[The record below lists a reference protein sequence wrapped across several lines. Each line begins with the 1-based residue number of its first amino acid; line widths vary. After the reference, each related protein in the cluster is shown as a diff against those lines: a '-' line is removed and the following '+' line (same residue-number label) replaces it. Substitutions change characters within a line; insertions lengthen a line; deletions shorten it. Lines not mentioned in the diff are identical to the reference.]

1 MAPGSRRKTL
11 AALTDSQGN
20 VPDFQFAHLDLG
32 PGAGTPKGGG
42 PPGRRGGR
50 ATQSLGG
57 AAAAAAL
64 REAMAAGAGPPARS
78 GTPGRGPFAGT
89 PAQRTPSHQRSAQK
103 GGATPG
109 GAGGPAD
116 PRPLGSKGF
125 QQECVE
131 AVIQCL
137 ATRGYPAE
145 VSPRL
150 LEQPTAKAF
159 FDICVFLL
167 RLLDPHAPLDGKLE
181 DEVPAA
187 FRRLRYPFSVPKGAL
202 YAVGAPAQ
210 WPALLAA
217 LAWLV
222 ELIEYGEA
230 VERIQ
235 AEPAAPTAET
245 ANSDD
250 RAFFKYVAQSYGS
263 FLKGDDARCEALD
276 AELEGGFA
284 ERGAAAAEEARA
296 LDAECAAL
304 RAELERERAQPS
316 ASAALEEKKSLLATD
331 VEKFLQLIDKLKV
344 HKAHV
349 ALKVG
354 ERRAEAEL
362 LQGKLHD
369 LEFER
374 AALQRQVA
382 MQPLDSAGVKR
393 MSHERVR
400 STEALRGLVAERQ
413 ALEAEAAEATQEAEQ
428 NLASLEAAVARY
440 HTAAERMELVPST
453 ARRADGLKYEI
464 RLDLEASSAA
474 GMVPTDLKGRVRPH
488 LAKMR
493 EDYSS
498 RSWEEGGELRKLQA
512 KQRET
517 DSLVVECKEGIARL
531 EAECGTM
538 TEQYRTTKEAAGRE
552 VEDAE
557 KEAGQIREEVLQR
570 RQSTVGNLAGA
581 EQKVRALQGEYEE
594 LCTKCVREQERLNQD
609 VAAALE
615 ELIAHKLH
623 IQQTL
628 KKVQESSAVVKE
640 SLTPRA

>member
-11 AALTDSQGN
+11 AALDGN
-20 VPDFQFAHLDLG
+20 VLDFQFAHLDLEA
-32 PGAGTPKGGG
+32 GAGTPKGGSAAA
-42 PPGRRGGR
+42 GRRGGR
-50 ATQSLGG
+50 GTQSLGG
-57 AAAAAAL
+57 PAAAAAL
-64 REAMAAGAGPPARS
+64 REAMMSDAGTPARS
-78 GTPGRGPFAGT
+78 LTPGRGPFAGT
-89 PAQRTPSHQRSAQK
+89 PATRTPSHQRSAQK

-116 PRPLGSKGF
+116 PRPLGSQGF

-131 AVIQCL
+131 LVIQCL

-150 LEQPTAKAF
+150 LEKPTGKAF
-159 FDICVFLL
+159 FDICIFLL
-167 RLLDPHAPLDGKLE
+167 RLLDPEAPLDGKVE
-181 DEVPAA
+181 DEVSAA
-187 FRRLRYPFSVPKGAL
+187 FRRLQYPFSVPKGAL

-230 VERIQ
+230 VKRMQ
-235 AEPAAPTAET
+235 VMPAAPTAET
-245 ANSDD
+245 APTDG
-250 RAFFKYVAQSYGS
+250 AFFNYVAQTYGS
-263 FLKGDDARCEALD
+263 FLIGDDERSKALD

-296 LDAECAAL
+296 LEAECAAL
-304 RAELERERAQPS
+304 RAELEHKRVQPS
-316 ASAALEEKKSLLATD
+316 ASVALEEKKSLLATD
-331 VEKFLQLIDKLKV
+331 VEKFLQLIDKLKG

-362 LQGKLHD
+362 LQGKLDD
-369 LEFER
+369 LEYER

-382 MQPLDSAGVKR
+382 QQPLDSAGVKR

-440 HTAAERMELVPST
+440 HAAAERMELVPST

-464 RLDLEASSAA
+464 RLDLAASSAA

-517 DSLVVECKEGIARL
+517 DNFVVECKEGIARL

-538 TEQYRTTKEAAGRE
+538 TEQYRMTKEAAGRE

-594 LCTKCVREQERLNQD
+594 LCSKCVLKQERLNQD

-628 KKVQESSAVVKE
+628 KKVQESSTGVKE
-640 SLTPRA
+640 SLSPGA

>member
-11 AALTDSQGN
+11 AALDGN
-20 VPDFQFAHLDLG
+20 VLDFQFAHLDLEA
-32 PGAGTPKGGG
+32 GAGTPKGGSAAA
-42 PPGRRGGR
+42 GRRGGR
-50 ATQSLGG
+50 GTQSLGG
-57 AAAAAAL
+57 PAAAAAL
-64 REAMAAGAGPPARS
+64 REAMMSDAGTPARS
-78 GTPGRGPFAGT
+78 LTPGRGPFAGT
-89 PAQRTPSHQRSAQK
+89 PATRTPSHQRSAQK

-116 PRPLGSKGF
+116 PRPLGSQGF

-131 AVIQCL
+131 LVIQCL

-150 LEQPTAKAF
+150 LEKPTGKAF
-159 FDICVFLL
+159 FDICIFLL
-167 RLLDPHAPLDGKLE
+167 RLLDPEAPLDGKVE
-181 DEVPAA
+181 DEVSAA
-187 FRRLRYPFSVPKGAL
+187 FRRLQYPFSVPKGAL

-230 VERIQ
+230 VKRMQ
-235 AEPAAPTAET
+235 VMPAAPTAET
-245 ANSDD
+245 APTDG
-250 RAFFKYVAQSYGS
+250 AFFNYVAQTYGS
-263 FLKGDDARCEALD
+263 FLIGDDERSKALD

-296 LDAECAAL
+296 LEAECAAL
-304 RAELERERAQPS
+304 RAELEHKRVQPS
-316 ASAALEEKKSLLATD
+316 ASVALEEKKSLLATD
-331 VEKFLQLIDKLKV
+331 VEKFLQLIDKLKG

-362 LQGKLHD
+362 LQGKLDD
-369 LEFER
+369 LEYER

-382 MQPLDSAGVKR
+382 QQPLDSAGVKR

-440 HTAAERMELVPST
+440 HAAAERMELVPST

-464 RLDLEASSAA
+464 RLDLAASSAA

-517 DSLVVECKEGIARL
+517 DNFVVECKEGIARL

-538 TEQYRTTKEAAGRE
+538 TEQYRMTKEAAGRE

-594 LCTKCVREQERLNQD
+594 LCSKCVLEQERLNQD

-628 KKVQESSAVVKE
+628 KKVQESSTGVKE
-640 SLTPRA
+640 SLSPGA

>member
-11 AALTDSQGN
+11 AALDGN
-20 VPDFQFAHLDLG
+20 VLDFQFAHLDLEA
-32 PGAGTPKGGG
+32 GAGTPKGGSAAA
-42 PPGRRGGR
+42 GRRGGR
-50 ATQSLGG
+50 GTQSLGG
-57 AAAAAAL
+57 PAAAAAL
-64 REAMAAGAGPPARS
+64 REAMMSDAGTPARS
-78 GTPGRGPFAGT
+78 LTPGRGPFAGT
-89 PAQRTPSHQRSAQK
+89 PATRTPSHQRSAQK

-116 PRPLGSKGF
+116 PRPLGSQGF

-131 AVIQCL
+131 LVIQCL

-150 LEQPTAKAF
+150 LEKPTGKAF
-159 FDICVFLL
+159 FDICIFLL
-167 RLLDPHAPLDGKLE
+167 RLLDPEAPLDGKVE
-181 DEVPAA
+181 DEVSAA
-187 FRRLRYPFSVPKGAL
+187 FRRLQYPFSVPKGAL

-230 VERIQ
+230 VKRMQ
-235 AEPAAPTAET
+235 VMPAAPTAET
-245 ANSDD
+245 APTDG
-250 RAFFKYVAQSYGS
+250 AFFNYVAQTYGS
-263 FLKGDDARCEALD
+263 FLIGDDERSKALD

-296 LDAECAAL
+296 LEAECAAL
-304 RAELERERAQPS
+304 RAELEHKRVQPS
-316 ASAALEEKKSLLATD
+316 ASVALEEKKSLLATD
-331 VEKFLQLIDKLKV
+331 VEKFLQLIDKLKG

-362 LQGKLHD
+362 LQGKLDD
-369 LEFER
+369 LEYER

-382 MQPLDSAGVKR
+382 QQPLDSAGVKR

-440 HTAAERMELVPST
+440 HAAAERMELVPST

-464 RLDLEASSAA
+464 RLDLAASSAA

-498 RSWEEGGELRKLQA
+498 RCWEEGGELRKLQA

-517 DSLVVECKEGIARL
+517 DNFVVECKEGIARL

-538 TEQYRTTKEAAGRE
+538 TEQYRMTKEAAGRE

-594 LCTKCVREQERLNQD
+594 LCSKCVLKQERLNQD

-628 KKVQESSAVVKE
+628 KKVQESSTGVKE
-640 SLTPRA
+640 SLSPGA

>member
-1 MAPGSRRKTL
+1 L
-11 AALTDSQGN
+11 
-20 VPDFQFAHLDLG
+20 
-32 PGAGTPKGGG
+32 
-42 PPGRRGGR
+42 
-50 ATQSLGG
+50 
-57 AAAAAAL
+57 
-64 REAMAAGAGPPARS
+64 
-78 GTPGRGPFAGT
+78 
-89 PAQRTPSHQRSAQK
+89 
-103 GGATPG
+103 
-109 GAGGPAD
+109 
-116 PRPLGSKGF
+116 
-125 QQECVE
+125 
-131 AVIQCL
+131 VIQCL

-150 LEQPTAKAF
+150 LEKPTGKAF
-159 FDICVFLL
+159 FDICIFLL
-167 RLLDPHAPLDGKLE
+167 RLLDPEAPLDGKVE
-181 DEVPAA
+181 DEVSAA
-187 FRRLRYPFSVPKGAL
+187 FRRLQYPFSVPKGAL

-230 VERIQ
+230 VKRMQ
-235 AEPAAPTAET
+235 VMPAAPTAET
-245 ANSDD
+245 APTDG
-250 RAFFKYVAQSYGS
+250 AFFNYVAQTYGS
-263 FLKGDDARCEALD
+263 FLIGDDERSKALD

-296 LDAECAAL
+296 LEAECAAL
-304 RAELERERAQPS
+304 RAELEHKRVQPS
-316 ASAALEEKKSLLATD
+316 ASVALEEKKSLLATD
-331 VEKFLQLIDKLKV
+331 VEKFLQLIDKLKG

-362 LQGKLHD
+362 LQGKLDD
-369 LEFER
+369 LEYER

-382 MQPLDSAGVKR
+382 QQPLDSAGVKR

-440 HTAAERMELVPST
+440 HAAAERMELVPST

-464 RLDLEASSAA
+464 RLDLAASSAA

-517 DSLVVECKEGIARL
+517 DNFVVECKEGIARL

-538 TEQYRTTKEAAGRE
+538 TEQYRMTKEAAGRE

-594 LCTKCVREQERLNQD
+594 LCSKCVLEQERLNQD

-628 KKVQESSAVVKE
+628 KKVQESSTGVKE
-640 SLTPRA
+640 SLSPGA

>member
-1 MAPGSRRKTL
+1 MA
-11 AALTDSQGN
+11 D
-20 VPDFQFAHLDLG
+20 V
-32 PGAGTPKGGG
+32 GT
-42 PPGRRGGR
+42 
-50 ATQSLGG
+50 
-57 AAAAAAL
+57 
-64 REAMAAGAGPPARS
+64 PARS
-78 GTPGRGPFAGT
+78 LTPGRGPFAGT
-89 PAQRTPSHQRSAQK
+89 PATRTPSHQRSAQK

-150 LEQPTAKAF
+150 LEQPTGKAF

-167 RLLDPHAPLDGKLE
+167 RLLDPEAPLDGKLE

-230 VERIQ
+230 VERMQ
-235 AEPAAPTAET
+235 ATPAPT
-245 ANSDD
+245 DGP
-250 RAFFKYVAQSYGS
+250 FFKYVAQTYGS
-263 FLKGDDARCEALD
+263 FLKGDDARCAALD

-296 LDAECAAL
+296 LEAECAAL

-331 VEKFLQLIDKLKV
+331 VEKFLQLIDKLKG

-362 LQGKLHD
+362 LQGKLDD
-369 LEFER
+369 LEYER

-382 MQPLDSAGVKR
+382 QQPLDSAGVKR

-517 DSLVVECKEGIARL
+517 DNLVVECKEGIARL

-628 KKVQESSAVVKE
+628 KKVQESSTGVKE
-640 SLTPRA
+640 SLAPGA

>member
-11 AALTDSQGN
+11 AALDGN
-20 VPDFQFAHLDLG
+20 VLDFQFAHLDLEA
-32 PGAGTPKGGG
+32 GAGTPKGGSAAA
-42 PPGRRGGR
+42 GRRGGR
-50 ATQSLGG
+50 GTQSLGG
-57 AAAAAAL
+57 PAAAAAL
-64 REAMAAGAGPPARS
+64 REAMMADAGTPARS
-78 GTPGRGPFAGT
+78 LTPGRGPFAGT
-89 PAQRTPSHQRSAQK
+89 PATRTPSHQRSAQK

-116 PRPLGSKGF
+116 PRPLGSQGF

-131 AVIQCL
+131 LVIQCL

-150 LEQPTAKAF
+150 LEKPTGKAF
-159 FDICVFLL
+159 FDICIFLL
-167 RLLDPHAPLDGKLE
+167 RLLDPEAPLDGKVE
-181 DEVPAA
+181 DEVSAA
-187 FRRLRYPFSVPKGAL
+187 FRRLQYPFSVPKGAL

-230 VERIQ
+230 VKRMQ
-235 AEPAAPTAET
+235 VMPAAPTAET
-245 ANSDD
+245 APTDG
-250 RAFFKYVAQSYGS
+250 AFFHYVAQTYGS
-263 FLKGDDARCEALD
+263 FLIGDDERSKALD

-304 RAELERERAQPS
+304 RAELEHKRVQPS
-316 ASAALEEKKSLLATD
+316 ASVALEEKKSLLATD
-331 VEKFLQLIDKLKV
+331 VEKFLQLIDKLKG

-362 LQGKLHD
+362 LQGKLDD
-369 LEFER
+369 LEYER

-382 MQPLDSAGVKR
+382 QQPLDSAGVKR

-413 ALEAEAAEATQEAEQ
+413 ALEAEAAEATQKAEQ

-440 HTAAERMELVPST
+440 HAAAERMELVPST

-464 RLDLEASSAA
+464 RLDLAASSAA

-517 DSLVVECKEGIARL
+517 DNFVVECKEGIARL

-538 TEQYRTTKEAAGRE
+538 TEQYRMTKEAAGRE

-581 EQKVRALQGEYEE
+581 EQKVRALQREYEE
-594 LCTKCVREQERLNQD
+594 LCSKCVLEQERLNQD

-628 KKVQESSAVVKE
+628 KKVQESSTGVKE
-640 SLTPRA
+640 SLSPGA

>member
-11 AALTDSQGN
+11 AALDGN
-20 VPDFQFAHLDLG
+20 VLDFQFAHLDLEA
-32 PGAGTPKGGG
+32 GAGTPKGGSAAA
-42 PPGRRGGR
+42 GRRGGR
-50 ATQSLGG
+50 GTQSLGG
-57 AAAAAAL
+57 PAAAAAL
-64 REAMAAGAGPPARS
+64 REAMMSDAGTPARS
-78 GTPGRGPFAGT
+78 LTPGRGPFAGT
-89 PAQRTPSHQRSAQK
+89 PATRTPSHQRSAQK

-109 GAGGPAD
+109 GPAD
-116 PRPLGSKGF
+116 PRPLGSQGF

-131 AVIQCL
+131 LVIQCL

-150 LEQPTAKAF
+150 LEKPTGKAF
-159 FDICVFLL
+159 FDICIFLL
-167 RLLDPHAPLDGKLE
+167 RLLDPEAPLDGKVE
-181 DEVPAA
+181 DEVSAA
-187 FRRLRYPFSVPKGAL
+187 FRRLQYPFSVPKGAL

-230 VERIQ
+230 VKRMQ
-235 AEPAAPTAET
+235 VMPAAPTAET
-245 ANSDD
+245 APTDG
-250 RAFFKYVAQSYGS
+250 AFFNYVAQTYGS
-263 FLKGDDARCEALD
+263 FLIGDDERSKALD

-296 LDAECAAL
+296 LEAECAAL
-304 RAELERERAQPS
+304 RAELEHKRVQPS
-316 ASAALEEKKSLLATD
+316 ASVALEEKKSLLATD
-331 VEKFLQLIDKLKV
+331 VEKFLQLIDKLKG

-362 LQGKLHD
+362 LQGKLDD
-369 LEFER
+369 LEYER

-382 MQPLDSAGVKR
+382 QQPLDSAGVKR

-440 HTAAERMELVPST
+440 HAAAERMELVPST

-464 RLDLEASSAA
+464 RLDLAASSAA

-517 DSLVVECKEGIARL
+517 DNFVVECKEGIARL

-538 TEQYRTTKEAAGRE
+538 TEQYRMTKEAAGRE

-594 LCTKCVREQERLNQD
+594 LCSKCVLKQERLNQD

-628 KKVQESSAVVKE
+628 KKVQESSTGVKE
-640 SLTPRA
+640 SLSPGA

>member
-1 MAPGSRRKTL
+1 MA
-11 AALTDSQGN
+11 D
-20 VPDFQFAHLDLG
+20 V
-32 PGAGTPKGGG
+32 GT
-42 PPGRRGGR
+42 
-50 ATQSLGG
+50 
-57 AAAAAAL
+57 
-64 REAMAAGAGPPARS
+64 PARS
-78 GTPGRGPFAGT
+78 LTPGRGPFAGT
-89 PAQRTPSHQRSAQK
+89 PAMRTPSHQQSAQK

-116 PRPLGSKGF
+116 PRPLGSQGF

-131 AVIQCL
+131 LVIQCL

-150 LEQPTAKAF
+150 LEKPTGKAF
-159 FDICVFLL
+159 FDICIFLL
-167 RLLDPHAPLDGKLE
+167 RLLDPEAPLDGKVE
-181 DEVPAA
+181 DEVSAA
-187 FRRLRYPFSVPKGAL
+187 FRRLQYPFSVPKGAL

-230 VERIQ
+230 VKRMQ
-235 AEPAAPTAET
+235 VMPAAPTAET
-245 ANSDD
+245 APTDG
-250 RAFFKYVAQSYGS
+250 AFFNYVAQTYGS
-263 FLKGDDARCEALD
+263 FLIGDDERSKALD

-296 LDAECAAL
+296 LEAECAAL
-304 RAELERERAQPS
+304 RAELEHKRVQPS
-316 ASAALEEKKSLLATD
+316 ASVALEEKKSLLATD
-331 VEKFLQLIDKLKV
+331 VEKFLQLIDKLKG

-362 LQGKLHD
+362 LQGKLDD
-369 LEFER
+369 LEYER

-382 MQPLDSAGVKR
+382 QQPLDSAGVKR

-440 HTAAERMELVPST
+440 HAAAERMELVPST

-464 RLDLEASSAA
+464 RLDLAASSAA

-517 DSLVVECKEGIARL
+517 DNFVVECKEGIARL

-538 TEQYRTTKEAAGRE
+538 TEQYRMTKEAAGRE

-594 LCTKCVREQERLNQD
+594 LCSKCVLEQERLNQD

-628 KKVQESSAVVKE
+628 KKVQESSTGVKE
-640 SLTPRA
+640 SLSPGA

>member
-11 AALTDSQGN
+11 AALDGN
-20 VPDFQFAHLDLG
+20 VLDFQFAHLDLEA
-32 PGAGTPKGGG
+32 GAGTPKGGSAAA
-42 PPGRRGGR
+42 GRRGGR
-50 ATQSLGG
+50 GTQSLGG
-57 AAAAAAL
+57 PAAAAAL
-64 REAMAAGAGPPARS
+64 REAMMADAGTPARS
-78 GTPGRGPFAGT
+78 LTPGRGPFAGT
-89 PAQRTPSHQRSAQK
+89 PATRTPSHQRSAQK

-116 PRPLGSKGF
+116 PRPLGSQGF

-131 AVIQCL
+131 LVIQCL

-150 LEQPTAKAF
+150 LEKPTGKAF
-159 FDICVFLL
+159 FDICIFLL
-167 RLLDPHAPLDGKLE
+167 RLLDPEAPLDGKVE
-181 DEVPAA
+181 DEVSAA
-187 FRRLRYPFSVPKGAL
+187 FRRLQYPFSVPKGAL

-230 VERIQ
+230 VKRMQ
-235 AEPAAPTAET
+235 VMPAAPTAET
-245 ANSDD
+245 APTDG
-250 RAFFKYVAQSYGS
+250 AFFNYVAQTYGS
-263 FLKGDDARCEALD
+263 FLIGDDERSKALD

-296 LDAECAAL
+296 LEAECAAL
-304 RAELERERAQPS
+304 RAELEHKRVQPS
-316 ASAALEEKKSLLATD
+316 ASVALEEKKSLLATD
-331 VEKFLQLIDKLKV
+331 VEKFLQLIDKLKG

-362 LQGKLHD
+362 LQGKLDD
-369 LEFER
+369 LEYER

-382 MQPLDSAGVKR
+382 QQPLDSAGVKR

-440 HTAAERMELVPST
+440 HAAAERMELVPST

-464 RLDLEASSAA
+464 RLDLAASSAA

-517 DSLVVECKEGIARL
+517 DNFVVECKEGIARL

-538 TEQYRTTKEAAGRE
+538 TEQYRMTKEAAGRE

-594 LCTKCVREQERLNQD
+594 LCSKCVLEQERLNQD

-628 KKVQESSAVVKE
+628 KKVQESSTGVKE
-640 SLTPRA
+640 SLSPGA